1 MRGQQRCGCRWLA
14 CWRIIPARA
23 GPTNGVGDV
32 MWWFTDHPR
41 SCGANTIYW
50 ENSVGVLG
58 SSPLVRGQ
66 HDLLGKLRGCPRI
79 IPARAGPT
87 RSTGKTPWVSSDH
100 PRSCGANLTE
110 EPFVISPSGSSPL
123 VRGQRTEVSVRS
135 HLLRI
140 IPARAGPTT
149 RLLEGLRSSPDHPR
163 SCGANLSDSELE
175 SIRGGSSPLVRGQR
189 RHR

>member
-1 MRGQQRCGCRWLA
+1 M
-14 CWRIIPARA
+14 
-23 GPTNGVGDV
+23 
-32 MWWFTDHPR
+32 
-41 SCGANTIYW
+41 SCG
-50 ENSVGVLG
+50 GL
-58 SSPLVRGQ
+58 
-66 HDLLGKLRGCPRI
+66 RI

-175 SIRGGSSPLVRGQR
+175 SIRGGSSPLVRGQPSVLTCSWPVNR
-189 RHR
+189 IIPARAGPTHTNPVPCRAPPDHPRSCGAN

>member
-1 MRGQQRCGCRWLA
+1 M
-14 CWRIIPARA
+14 
-23 GPTNGVGDV
+23 VS
-32 MWWFTDHPR
+32 TDHPR
-41 SCGANTIYW
+41 SCGANMFALCLIR
-50 ENSVGVLG
+50 LMAG

-66 HDLLGKLRGCPRI
+66 RDRVKENKLRHRI